1 MKKLIPVLVILVA
14 LAGGWYWWSQRSA
27 TGDGQL
33 TLYGNVDIRQIT
45 LAFDGSGRISKLYVE
60 EGDHVEKGQVVGLL
74 DIRTLQLQADAQQA
88 TVEAQRQAVLKLRNG
103 SRPEEIAQARAQ
115 LDSAGA
121 MHELARQDLARVSQL
136 RSSRSGATSQQSLE
150 QAQAQAEATMAA
162 VAEAQ
167 AALDLVEA
175 GARAEDVAQA
185 EAQLRSAEAQL
196 DLLRHQISQ
205 GELVAP
211 EDAVIRSRLRE
222 PGDMVSA
229 STPVF
234 ALALTRPKWV
244 RVYVSEPDLG
254 RISPGMQAEVFA
266 DSHPDQPVEGKVGY
280 ISSVAEFT
288 PKSVQTEELRT
299 SLVYEVHVIISDQAD
314 RLRLGQPVTVRLK
327 AGAGT

>member
-1 MKKLIPVLVILVA
+1 MKKLIPVLVVLVA

-45 LAFDGSGRISKLYVE
+45 LAFDGSGRISKLHVE
-60 EGDHVEKGQVVGLL
+60 EGDQVEKGQVVGQL

-115 LDSAGA
+115 LDSARA

-175 GARAEDVAQA
+175 GARAEDIAQA
-185 EAQLRSAEAQL
+185 EAQLRSAEVQL
-196 DLLRHQISQ
+196 DLLRHQIDQ

-254 RISPGMQAEVFA
+254 RIRPGMQAEVFA

-299 SLVYEVHVIISDQAD
+299 SLVYEVHVIMSDQAD

-327 AGAGT
+327 TGAGT